1 MGKLEPLH
9 TAGKY
14 TVVYTQKVKWSASLE
29 NSMAVPETIKHRV
42 TVWHSNSI
50 ARYPHKTCP

>member
-14 TVVYTQKVKWSASLE
+14 TAVYTMRVKWSASLE
-29 NSMAVPETIKHRV
+29 NNMAVPETIKHRV
-42 TVWHSNSI
+42 TV
-50 ARYPHKTCP
+50 